1 MINTTQLVKALIN
14 SQHGWAVADQF
25 EDTFEGNNL
34 MDDFERQ
41 NINAL
46 NYIKYTIEELME
58 GDVLSDESF
67 DELASYHKVL
77 ANYLHGVEGLAF

>member
-1 MINTTQLVKALIN
+1 
-14 SQHGWAVADQF
+14 
-25 EDTFEGNNL
+25 

>member
-77 ANYLHGVEGLAF
+77 ANFLHETAGY